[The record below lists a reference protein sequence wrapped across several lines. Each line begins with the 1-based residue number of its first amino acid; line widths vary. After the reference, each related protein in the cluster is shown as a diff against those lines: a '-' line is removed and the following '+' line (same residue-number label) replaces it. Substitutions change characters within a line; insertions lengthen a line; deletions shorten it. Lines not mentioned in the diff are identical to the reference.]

1 MTDGA
6 PKRGP
11 GSGSPRYSWKAVT
24 ALVLAVGALLMP
36 AIVALV
42 LAAAGL
48 VLGLVARRELKR
60 EPSLT
65 GGALALAAVIVAA
78 FVLVFD
84 VILLTLPAPAG

>member
-1 MTDGA
+1 MTEGA

-24 ALVLAVGALLMP
+24 ALVLAVVALLMP
-36 AIVALV
+36 AFVALA
-42 LAAAGL
+42 LAVVAL
-48 VLGLVARRELKR
+48 VLGLVARREVKR

-65 GGALALAAVIVAA
+65 GGALALAAVIVAV

-84 VILLTLPAPAG
+84 VVILSVPTPAR